1 MEAKMSDCVFCR
13 IVAGE
18 IPAEKLF
25 EDDDVLAFRDLNPAA
40 PTHAL
45 IIPKKHIAS
54 LNDAADDDQ
63 HLLGRLLLC
72 ARTLAN
78 ECGLS
83 ESGYRLVI
91 NTMKD
96 AGQVVFHIHAHVL
109 GGRAFGWPPG

>member
-25 EDDDVLAFRDLNPAA
+25 EDDDVLAFRDLNPVA

-45 IIPKKHIAS
+45 IVPKRHIAS
-54 LNDAADDDQ
+54 LNDGTDDDQ
-63 HLLGRLLLC
+63 LLLGRLLLC
-72 ARTLAN
+72 ARTLAS

-91 NTMKD
+91 NTMKG
-96 AGQVVFHIHAHVL
+96 AGQAVFHVHVHVL
-109 GGRAFGWPPG
+109 GGRPFGWPPG